1 MSLENP
7 LNKMCSIKER
17 EFLLPDVSH
26 RKSGFTP
33 RPVEKLATKRLP
45 KSTINIECNHILRT
59 SREES
64 THGHPPVAFQLWQE
78 AGKHS
83 PPFPERPDPQYNSN
97 VWRNFRQ
104 QYGFHTTTDGQQIGE
119 MIASMYPLNVPSP
132 SKQGK
137 YTYARFLTDTS
148 VVKDSKQKN
157 LIISQTMKDLAEMKR
172 NKIKSDARNPPID
185 RSGLYAFIY
194 NVIKASNIAIPL

>member
-1 MSLENP
+1 MSVGNP
-7 LNKMCSIKER
+7 VMMSSIKER
-17 EFLLPDVSH
+17 EFLLSDGTT

-33 RPVEKLATKRLP
+33 RPVQKLATKKLP
-45 KSTINIECNHILRT
+45 RSMVNIECNHILRT
-59 SREES
+59 KREES
-64 THGHPPVAFQLWQE
+64 THGHPPVALQLWVE

-104 QYGFHTTTDGQQIGE
+104 QYGFHTTTDGQKMGE

-137 YTYARFLTDTS
+137 YTYARFLADTS
-148 VVKDSKQKN
+148 LIKDSKQKN
-157 LIISQTMKDLAEMKR
+157 VIIKQTVQDLAEM
-172 NKIKSDARNPPID
+172 NKNKVRSEARNPPID
-185 RSGLYAFIY
+185 QAGL
-194 NVIKASNIAIPL
+194 